1 LPAPAGGWS
10 GPVEFGVSQSPSL
23 SEFHP
28 PLELRLG
35 NRWETLVESHLNVAQ
50 SVAAGIHAVP
60 DAGSALAATRGASRF
75 LNNERVSLPS
85 LAAPLLEFAR
95 REIPQTCDSYV
106 LCVHDWSQLMYPNHT
121 GKKDRIK
128 LSSRQ
133 RPEGYELQTALLVS
147 DRDGVPIAPASIS
160 LKAADGVHCS
170 RYRDVRPAASPLDEL
185 DPAMTYVERQKFG
198 RPIVHIADAET
209 DSVFHYRQWS
219 TRSGRL
225 FLIRA
230 DNRIVTH
237 EGSEKRCS
245 AILASF
251 REQGGLRFT
260 RDVFYHGRKA
270 KQYVAETTVW
280 LTRAAQRN
288 RTVSKDQTRHP
299 GQALQLRLII
309 SEVRDLDGTVLAV
322 WYLLSNV
329 PETVQATTL
338 VLWYYW
344 RWSIES
350 FFKLMKSAGHQ
361 VEQWQQEAAAAL
373 TRRLLVAAM
382 ACVVVWRLD
391 RSTHPEAD
399 RARRLLVKLSGRLMK
414 HGVTHTKPAMLAGL
428 WVFLAML
435 HTLEEYDVEELRAL
449 ADVIF
454 NLAAR
459 PPP

>member
-1 LPAPAGGWS
+1 
-10 GPVEFGVSQSPSL
+10 VNQSLFL

-28 PLELRLG
+28 PLDPRLG

-50 SVAAGIHAVP
+50 AVAAGIHAVP
-60 DAGSALAATRGASRF
+60 DVGSALAATRAAGRF
-75 LNNERVSLPS
+75 LNNERVLLPS
-85 LAAPLLEFAR
+85 LVVPLLEFSR
-95 REIPQTCDSYV
+95 QEVPQVCDDYL

-133 RPEGYELQTALLVS
+133 RPEGYELLTALLVS
-147 DRDGVPIAPASIS
+147 DRNGDPIAPASIS
-160 LKAADGVHCS
+160 LRAADGVHCS

-185 DPAMTYVERQKFG
+185 DPAMTYIERQKLG

-219 TRSGRL
+219 SRSGRL
-225 FLIRA
+225 YLIRA
-230 DNRIVTH
+230 DDRIVTH
-237 EGSEKRCS
+237 EGGEKKCS
-245 AILASF
+245 AILAAF
-251 REQGGLRFT
+251 REQGGLSFT
-260 RDVFYHGRKA
+260 RDVLYHGRKA

-288 RTVSKDQTRHP
+288 RTVSKDRTRHP
-299 GQALQLRLII
+299 GKALSLRLII

-329 PETVQATTL
+329 PETVEAATL
-338 VLWYYW
+338 VLWYYR
-344 RWSIES
+344 RWNIES

-361 VEQWQQEAAAAL
+361 IEQWQQETAAAL
-373 TRRLLVAAM
+373 VRRLLVAAM
-382 ACVVVWRLD
+382 ACIVVWRLD
-391 RSTHPEAD
+391 RSTHPQAD

-435 HTLEEYDVEELRAL
+435 HTLEEYDVADLRAL
-449 ADVIF
+449 ADVI
-454 NLAAR
+454 LKMAGR

>member
-1 LPAPAGGWS
+1 
-10 GPVEFGVSQSPSL
+10 
-23 SEFHP
+23 
-28 PLELRLG
+28 
-35 NRWETLVESHLNVAQ
+35 LVESHFNVAQ
-50 SVAAGIHAVP
+50 EVAAGIHAVP
-60 DAGSALAATRGASRF
+60 DVNSAMTATRAAGRF
-75 LNNERVSLPS
+75 LNNRRVSLRA
-85 LAAPLLEFAR
+85 LADPLIEFAR
-95 REIPQTCDSYV
+95 QEVPRICDSYL

-121 GKKDRIK
+121 GKKDRVT

-147 DRDGVPIAPASIS
+147 DRDGAPIAPAVMG
-160 LKAADGVHCS
+160 LRAADGVHCT
-170 RYRDVRPAASPLDEL
+170 RYGNVRPAASPLDEL

-219 TRSGRL
+219 ERPDRL

-230 DNRIVTH
+230 DDRIVTH
-237 EGSEKRCS
+237 QGSETKCS

-251 REQGGLRFT
+251 RENGGLQFT
-260 RDVFYHGRKA
+260 RDVLYHGRDA
-270 KQYVAETTVW
+270 KQYVAEATVW

-288 RTVSKDQTRHP
+288 RTVTKDRTRHP
-299 GQALQLRLII
+299 GKAIQLRLTI
-309 SEVRDLDGTVLAV
+309 SEVRDLDGSVLAV

-329 PETVQATTL
+329 PEAVAAGTL

-344 RWSIES
+344 RWNIES

-361 VEQWQQEAAAAL
+361 VEQWQQETAEAL

-391 RSTHPEAD
+391 RSTHPQAD

-435 HTLEEYDVEELRAL
+435 HTLEEYDVDDLRAL
-449 ADVIF
+449 AEVIL
-454 NLAAR
+454 NLAGR